1 LSDEPATAD
10 AAVPPP
16 RLPAKLWLAGGGLA
30 LLSALAGAAAA
41 WLLIAAPASP
51 PRAAAAG
58 SAEASGAGPASASAP
73 VSASASA
80 SASPPVST
88 SAPASASPS
97 AGAEAEAETETA
109 PPAVAVAEAA
119 GPVAAPSFRV
129 GPQSASAPAKAVVA
143 ASPTAAA
150 EAASAAPVHAAAGSA
165 DGHPSDAVRG
175 AGGAPARAAARA
187 ASAAAARTPVLG
199 TGAGQPLRAAVGLLP
214 LERLRL
220 RLDEVLAGRGRV
232 AAGEG
237 GELRVV
243 SANSALAAP
252 AAGRA
257 AKAGPDPAPSPAH
270 AGQPHWHY
278 GDGPGGPRLWGR
290 LNPEYAACAGGR
302 RQSPID
308 IRDGLSLDLEPLRF
322 DYLPG
327 AFSVLDN
334 GHTVQVDVAPGS
346 GLVAGGRRYALQQFH
361 FHRPSEERIDGR
373 RFDMDVHLV
382 HRDDEGRLAVV
393 AVLLERG
400 APLPVLQTVWNHLP
414 LERNEASA
422 PAATLDPAELLPA
435 DRRYYTYMGSLTTPP
450 CSEGVL
456 WFVLQQ
462 PVNVAERQVD
472 IFARLYPMNARPLQA
487 GAGRLIKQS
496 N

>member
-1 LSDEPATAD
+1 LSDETATDDPA
-10 AAVPPP
+10 AAPR
-16 RLPAKLWLAGGGLA
+16 RLPAKLWLVGGAAA
-30 LLSALAGAAAA
+30 LLSALIGGTVAWLLMATRAKPLRTPAASVAAAA
-41 WLLIAAPASP
+41 SAATK
-51 PRAAAAG
+51 
-58 SAEASGAGPASASAP
+58 SAS
-73 VSASASA
+73 
-80 SASPPVST
+80 
-88 SAPASASPS
+88 
-97 AGAEAEAETETA
+97 
-109 PPAVAVAEAA
+109 
-119 GPVAAPSFRV
+119 
-129 GPQSASAPAKAVVA
+129 
-143 ASPTAAA
+143 AA
-150 EAASAAPVHAAAGSA
+150 EAAPAETAAAA
-165 DGHPSDAVRG
+165 
-175 AGGAPARAAARA
+175 A
-187 ASAAAARTPVLG
+187 ASAAEAPAAP
-199 TGAGQPLRAAVGLLP
+199 RAATAAPVVVPADASSGPVDGEPGAAQVAAAGAESTAAGAASTASVAPRLPAVAAGPDRSPNAAPVPLP

-257 AKAGPDPAPSPAH
+257 ATAGPDPAPTPAH
-270 AGQPHWHY
+270 AGHPHWHY
-278 GDGPGGPRLWGR
+278 GDGPGGPRQWGR

-308 IRDGLSLDLEPLRF
+308 IRDGLALDLEPLRF
-322 DYLPG
+322 DYRPG

-334 GHTVQVDVAPGS
+334 GHTVQVDVASGS

-382 HRDDEGRLAVV
+382 HRDEEGRLAVV

-400 APLPVLQTVWNHLP
+400 APLPVMQTVWNHLP

-422 PAATLDPAELLPA
+422 PTATLDPAELLPA

-462 PVNVAERQVD
+462 PVDVADRQID